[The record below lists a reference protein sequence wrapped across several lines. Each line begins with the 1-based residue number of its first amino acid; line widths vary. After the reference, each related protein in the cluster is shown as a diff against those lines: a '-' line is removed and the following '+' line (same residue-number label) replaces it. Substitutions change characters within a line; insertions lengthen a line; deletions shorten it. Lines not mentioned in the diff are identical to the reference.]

1 MFDSTFP
8 GWALGGR
15 SRPVGRRTLQRIAES
30 ASDRRVANVI
40 ESLISVLGV
49 DLPNYDWSYR
59 EGRFVGFSGVLAWG
73 REDELTGRVLDDYEQ
88 MVSESG
94 DYFETCGELTIAVED
109 HEAFAHWFD
118 AMRPWCRAT
127 RALDG
132 LIWQLCEGD
141 WSAK

>member
-1 MFDSTFP
+1 MP
-8 GWALGGR
+8 
-15 SRPVGRRTLQRIAES
+15 SRPWATLTDAEVLNIEGLKRRKAERAAFVVG
-30 ASDRRVANVI
+30 
-40 ESLISVLGV
+40 
-49 DLPNYDWSYR
+49 
-59 EGRFVGFSGVLAWG
+59 FVGFSGVLAWG
-73 REDELTGRVLDDYEQ
+73 REDELTTRVLDDYEQ

-109 HEAFAHWFD
+109 HETFTRWFD